1 MMTRPSRPAIPATAA
16 ALAVVLA
23 GVADIPV
30 AVAQTVYKSVDAE
43 GNVTYSSTPAP
54 EAVDIEAVDVPEGPS
69 DAERQEAMAR
79 EQALQKKAESLKQDL
94 QGSQEQKSEKVDEA
108 EERLAAAKERLEQA
122 RVKEESDWQTI
133 AGEGAGR
140 FLKESYFERVRK
152 AEEDVRQA
160 ERDLAKARRDS
171 R

>member
-1 MMTRPSRPAIPATAA
+1 MTRPSRSVFPATAA
-16 ALAVVLA
+16 AVAVILA
-23 GVADIPV
+23 GAADIPV
-30 AVAQTVYKSVDAE
+30 AAAQTVYKSVDAE

-54 EAVDIEAVDVPEGPS
+54 EAVDVVPVDVPEGPS

-79 EQALQKKAESLKQDL
+79 EQALQKKVESLKQDL
-94 QGSQEQKSEKVDEA
+94 QGSQEQKSGQVGDA

-122 RVKEESDWQTI
+122 RVQEESDWQTI

-140 FLKESYFERVRK
+140 FLKESYFERVRE
-152 AEEDVRQA
+152 AEEAVRQA